1 MNCHK
6 HKSELDGENVE
17 FEIRLEHRYSI
28 ADFLKKFNMI
38 DTKTVI
44 LSVTKYVVTCVS

>member
-28 ADFLKKFNMI
+28 ADYLEKFNMI
-38 DTKTVI
+38 DTKTA
-44 LSVTKYVVTCVS
+44 L